1 MDPKWEH
8 IDGVYQALQ
17 EMNHATWTRDFG
29 LKYLTIRVDTRDNC
43 CVILDR
49 NENRI
54 MLDELKRRIQKA
66 NEWRTKDL
74 T

>member
-8 IDGVYQALQ
+8 IDGVYQVLQ

-43 CVILDR
+43 CVIFDR
-49 NENRI
+49 NEKRI
-54 MLDELKRRIQKA
+54 MLDELKERIRKS
-66 NEWRTKDL
+66 NEYRTKDI